1 MKFSFAGIG
10 AIALAA
16 TPLCAIPLALP
27 STAAQAK
34 VERAAERSP
43 TTQRANH
50 SLATTG
56 EAAR

>member
-34 VERAAERSP
+34 AERVTERSP
-43 TTQRANH
+43 ATDRAAYG
-50 SLATTG
+50 LTKD
-56 EAAR
+56 EVLR